1 MDNFKL
7 EATEHTP
14 YLDFNPQSGILN
26 FEGKSYPENSFKF
39 YTPVNQWLKTY
50 FKETKNQKTQ
60 INFNLIYL
68 NSSSL
73 KTFFDI
79 FDIFEEAVLKGKELE
94 INWYYYEDDDI
105 TQEVGE
111 DFKED
116 FQTLQI
122 NLITKKD

>member
-1 MDNFKL
+1 MKG
-7 EATEHTP
+7 
-14 YLDFNPQSGILN
+14 NPILRTAL
-26 FEGKSYPENSFKF
+26 KF
-39 YTPVNQWLKTY
+39 YTPVNQWLKNY

-60 INFNLIYL
+60 INFNLVYL

-79 FDIFEEAVLKGKELE
+79 FDIFDEAVLKGKELE
-94 INWYYYEDDDI
+94 INWFYYEDDDI